1 MIYSK
6 QLIDKILNYKTI
18 SKRGKIDRMLAVDA
32 NQYWNL
38 GIDSTNAEKKQVWQ
52 NSKYIYQAIKKIN
65 NELGSKFLLY
75 QDKK

>member
-32 NQYWNL
+32 NQYCNL
-38 GIDSTNAEKKQVWQ
+38 GIDSTIAEKKQVWQ

>member
-1 MIYSK
+1 
-6 QLIDKILNYKTI
+6 
-18 SKRGKIDRMLAVDA
+18 MLAVDA
-32 NQYWNL
+32 NQYCNL
-38 GIDSTNAEKKQVWQ
+38 GIDSTIAEKKQVWQ

>member
-32 NQYWNL
+32 NQY
-38 GIDSTNAEKKQVWQ
+38 
-52 NSKYIYQAIKKIN
+52 
-65 NELGSKFLLY
+65 
-75 QDKK
+75 